1 MSNAASALFTE
12 VDINGLTLRN
22 RFALAPMT
30 RVSATADGKATD
42 EMKSYY
48 QRFAKGGFSLLITEG
63 IYTDKAWSQ
72 GYIHQPG
79 LSDEAQALSWRPVV
93 AAAHEHGGRVFAQIM
108 HSGAL
113 SYANGYRE
121 GTAGPS
127 AVKPKGIQSE
137 SYYGKGEFL
146 TPHAMTDEEIADAID
161 GFANAAQRA
170 VTVAGFDGIELHGAN
185 GYLIDQFL
193 TDFSNERADRWGG
206 STERRVEFLL
216 EVFRAVRAR
225 VGNGVP
231 LGARMSQGKTNYY
244 YHKWQGRE
252 ADAEIIFGALAAA
265 GADFIHVTEFEAWQP
280 AFEGGG
286 ESLAALAHRFAPNV
300 PIIANG
306 SLHDVARAADMID
319 QGMGLVAIGR
329 GALANPDLPRRAEA
343 ALDLVEFDPGIL
355 VPVANLKARELK
367 MA

>member
-1 MSNAASALFTE
+1 MSNAANAIFTKI
-12 VDINGLTLRN
+12 DINGLTLRN

-30 RVSATADGKATD
+30 RVSATADGKATE

-48 QRFAKGGFSLLITEG
+48 ERFAKGGFSLLITEG
-63 IYTDKAWSQ
+63 LYTDKAWSQ

-79 LSDEAQALSWRPVV
+79 ISDDAQALSWRPVV
-93 AAAHEHGGRVFAQIM
+93 EAAHKHGGRVFAQIM

-121 GTAGPS
+121 GTVGPS
-127 AVKPKGIQSE
+127 AIKPKGTQSE
-137 SYYGKGEFL
+137 SYYGKDEFL
-146 TPHAMTDEEIADAID
+146 TPRAMTDEEIADAVD
-161 GFANAAQRA
+161 GFADSAQRA
-170 VTVAGFDGIELHGAN
+170 IEVAGFDGIELHGAN

-193 TDFSNERADRWGG
+193 TDFSNERTDHWGG

-216 EVFRAVRAR
+216 AVFKAVRAK
-225 VGNGVP
+225 VGDAIP
-231 LGARMSQGKTNYY
+231 LGARISQGKTNYY

-252 ADAEIIFGALAAA
+252 ADAEIIFGALADV

-280 AFEGGG
+280 AFEGGS
-286 ESLAALAHRFAPNV
+286 ESLAALAHRFAPHI

-306 SLHDVARAADMID
+306 SLHDLVRAEEMID

-329 GALANPDLPRRAEA
+329 GALANPNLPRRAEA
-343 ALDLVEFDPGIL
+343 TLDLVEFDPGLL
-355 VPVANLKARELK
+355 VPVANLKARELE